1 MDTCTQLTCQL
12 ASHMAQNVSIC
23 LFTQKISISNGSCQA
38 SMNFLEMPEKDGRK
52 MNSFVTPTGK

>member
-1 MDTCTQLTCQL
+1 MF
-12 ASHMAQNVSIC
+12 QNVSIC
-23 LFTQKISISNGSCQA
+23 SFTQKISISNRSCQA